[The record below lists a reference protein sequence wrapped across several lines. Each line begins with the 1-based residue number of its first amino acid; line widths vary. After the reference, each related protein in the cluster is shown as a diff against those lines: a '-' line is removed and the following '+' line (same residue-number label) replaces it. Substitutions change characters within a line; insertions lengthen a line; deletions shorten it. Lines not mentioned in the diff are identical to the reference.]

1 MAEKIQF
8 RWQAKSHRDAAR
20 AHLESGEN
28 DRLFASALRLRMA
41 VECLAYELLQSF
53 GDEVSQ
59 DVMETWQPSKL
70 IKELKEI
77 DAAVDQD
84 VSIRFGVE
92 EVPGQPA
99 KEMRDLG
106 TDARLSAK
114 WINKQWNALGSYLHA
129 PTIKQQRDGKTFDEK
144 KTRQKIE
151 EVLQEVDRVLDSKIF
166 ATNIKPTITFT
177 CDCGFEVKRRE
188 SLLEKGLGVTCANCG
203 ALLGAEKKDDQWVF
217 FHRFHNY
224 ICPHCQKRNTFKA
237 HELKN
242 GAEFTCDDCGALVG
256 IEKDWCVRLRS
267 VPEETEKAD
276 Q

>member
-20 AHLESGEN
+20 AHLESGE
-28 DRLFASALRLRMA
+28 DDLLFASALRLRMA
-41 VECLAYELLQSF
+41 VECLAYELLQSL

-59 DVMETWQPSKL
+59 DVMETWQPSRL

-129 PTIKQQRDGKTFDEK
+129 PTIKQQRDGKTFDAQK
-144 KTRQKIE
+144 ARQKIE
-151 EVLQEVDRVLDSKIF
+151 EVLPEVDRVLDSRIF

-177 CDCGFEVKRRE
+177 CDCGFEVRRRE
-188 SLLEKGLGVTCANCG
+188 SLLEKGLGATCANCG
-203 ALLGAEKKDDQWVF
+203 AMFGAEKEDDQWGF
-217 FHRFHNY
+217 FHLYRNY
-224 ICPHCQKRNTFKA
+224 TCPRCQKRNTFKA
-237 HELKN
+237 HELKD
-242 GAEFTCDDCGALVG
+242 GAEFTCDGCGALVG